1 MNLKDL
7 EKPFSIALVVAVLGL
22 SFMIVKPFVIA
33 ILWGGLIAF
42 ATWPVHTWISAKI
55 KSTIGSATLLAL
67 IMIALIIVP
76 LVVVGIGI
84 AGDGKDVIQPLIQMT
99 KTALPDLP
107 SWVGSIPVV
116 GQSVLSYWMTWQ
128 SKGVDWFADAVPYL
142 QASARYLFA
151 HSGALGSVLGQ
162 LGLAILFA
170 FWFYVQGQQIAG
182 ALQSILGRIIGAS
195 HSHYWKVAADT
206 VQNVINGIIGTALA
220 QGVVAAIGFWI
231 AGVPAPLLLGALTF
245 IAGVI
250 PFAPPLIWIPA
261 TVWLFLNGESGYAIF
276 MGLWGFIVIS
286 GVDNVLKPLL
296 ISRGSVMPIAIVLL
310 GVLGGMVAFGFLGLF
325 VGPVMLALTYTLIRE
340 WLNTQA
346 PPSPSAAP

>member
-1 MNLKDL
+1 M
-7 EKPFSIALVVAVLGL
+7 
-22 SFMIVKPFVIA
+22 
-33 ILWGGLIAF
+33 
-42 ATWPVHTWISAKI
+42 
-55 KSTIGSATLLAL
+55 
-67 IMIALIIVP
+67 
-76 LVVVGIGI
+76 
-84 AGDGKDVIQPLIQMT
+84 
-99 KTALPDLP
+99 
-107 SWVGSIPVV
+107 
-116 GQSVLSYWMTWQ
+116 
-128 SKGVDWFADAVPYL
+128 
-142 QASARYLFA
+142 
-151 HSGALGSVLGQ
+151 
-162 LGLAILFA
+162 
-170 FWFYVQGQQIAG
+170 
-182 ALQSILGRIIGAS
+182 
-195 HSHYWKVAADT
+195 
-206 VQNVINGIIGTALA
+206 QNVINGIIGTALA